1 MPPAARVSRR
11 NRIRIAYAVVALSLA
26 IALGTIGFHLIEHH
40 SLLDSLYITVQTITT
55 VGYGDV
61 PPRTAAGRLF
71 ALVFMLLSVSTV
83 AYILSTAAQSI
94 IESELIA
101 TFGERRRT
109 KKMSKLHDHFIICG
123 AGRVGSQL
131 IRQMQRAHVDFVILE
146 KDPARVNELGERGVM
161 ALLRDAT
168 REDSLREAGVEHARG
183 LAACLPE
190 DADNV
195 YVVLT
200 ARDINHELHIVARGT
215 EEEAEQKLLRAGA
228 NRVVAPT
235 IIGGHR
241 LAMALRKPAVGEFMD
256 SLTADELGPE
266 FEQVLVH
273 DRSPLAGK
281 ELHHAI
287 GRPELDIVTVTIQ
300 RKGGEILFNP
310 SPETK
315 IEGGDV
321 LIVIGR
327 DESLAKLNQLA
338 RG

>member
-1 MPPAARVSRR
+1 
-11 NRIRIAYAVVALSLA
+11 
-26 IALGTIGFHLIEHH
+26 
-40 SLLDSLYITVQTITT
+40 LYLTVQTVTT

-61 PPRTAAGRLF
+61 SPRTAAGRIF
-71 ALVFMLLSVSTV
+71 ALVFMLVSVTTV

-101 TFGERRRT
+101 TFGERRRS
-109 KKMSKLHDHFIICG
+109 KKMSKLQDHFIICG

-131 IRQMQRAHVDFVILE
+131 IRQMERADVTFVILE
-146 KDPARVNELGERGVM
+146 RDPSKVNELTERGLM

-200 ARDINHELHIVARGT
+200 ARDINHELHIVARAT

-241 LAMALRKPAVGEFMD
+241 LAMALRKPAVGEFID

-266 FEQVLVH
+266 FEQVLVEPT
-273 DRSPLAGK
+273 SPLAGQ
-281 ELHHAI
+281 ELGAAI
-287 GRPELDIVTVTIQ
+287 RRPDLDLVIVSIQ

-310 SPETK
+310 TPDTR

-327 DESLAKLNQLA
+327 TESLAKLNQLA
-338 RG
+338 RSG